1 MMFYLHNPSRGKTP
15 GSRSGSTETCHVA
28 DSDDHSA
35 YLAVPVSN
43 RGVHRIFTTRYAH
56 ISVAVGLLAA
66 IALVAALYLARTFF
80 VPLLIGILASY
91 TLSPVVGWLKS
102 CYVPRILGAA
112 LVLAVLV
119 GGLTWILFSFSDDA
133 SAMIEKLPET
143 ARKLRQNLSDTR
155 TGQTALQNMRETAQQ
170 LEGAAA
176 DAGAKQGMRVIAI
189 QGGVHTA
196 WLRDY
201 ALAQSSLIFAVVGQ
215 APIVLLL
222 TYFLLASGEHFRR
235 KLVQL
240 VGPSLSRKKEAVRI
254 LDEIDVQIQH
264 YLLTVLM
271 ASLLVGIATWLAFAA
286 LGMDQAV
293 MWGIVAGMLYFVPYL
308 GPALLAFA
316 SGMAGFMQFG
326 TLLHALAVAGMSL
339 LVAVAIGFVFT
350 TWMQSRFANVNA
362 TVLFIALLF
371 FAWLWGVCGLLL
383 GAPLVAIAK
392 VICDRVESLKPVGEL
407 LGK

>member
-1 MMFYLHNPSRGKTP
+1 MLESEVVIPVTRPT
-15 GSRSGSTETCHVA
+15 V
-28 DSDDHSA
+28 
-35 YLAVPVSN
+35 LAT
-43 RGVHRIFTTRYAH
+43 FTTRCAH
-56 ISVAVGLLAA
+56 ISVAVGLLAV

-91 TLSPVVGWLKS
+91 TLSPVVGWLKT

-119 GGLTWILFSFSDDA
+119 GGLMWILFSFSDDA
-133 SAMIEKLPET
+133 SAMIEKLPEA

-176 DAGAKQGMRVIAI
+176 DAGAKQGTRVVAI

-201 ALAQSSLIFAVVGQ
+201 ALAQSSLVFAVVGQ

-264 YLLTVLM
+264 YLLTVLV
-271 ASLLVGIATWLAFAA
+271 ASLLVGVATWLAFAA

>member
-1 MMFYLHNPSRGKTP
+1 MMFYLRNKFRGQIPESASGLSEPGQVEDGCNPRP
-15 GSRSGSTETCHVA
+15 YVAVALPNRTEHT
-28 DSDDHSA
+28 
-35 YLAVPVSN
+35 
-43 RGVHRIFTTRYAH
+43 IFATRYAH
-56 ISVAVGLLAA
+56 MSVAVGLLAV

-91 TLSPVVGWLKS
+91 TLSPVVGWLKT

-119 GGLTWILFSFSDDA
+119 GGLTWILLSFSEDA
-133 SAMIEKLPET
+133 SAMIEKLPEA

-155 TGQTALQNMRETAQQ
+155 TGQTALQSMRETAQQ

-176 DAGAKQGMRVIAI
+176 DAGAKQGTQVIAN
-189 QGGVHTA
+189 QGGMHTA

-201 ALAQSSLIFAVVGQ
+201 ALAQSSLVFAVVGQ

-240 VGPSLSRKKEAVRI
+240 VGPSLSRQKEAVRI

-264 YLLTVLM
+264 YLLTMLV
-271 ASLLVGIATWLAFAA
+271 AGVLVGVATWLAFLA
-286 LGMDQAV
+286 LGMGQPV
-293 MWGIVAGMLYFVPYL
+293 MWGVFAGVLYFVPYL
-308 GPALLAFA
+308 GPALIAFA

-326 TLLHALAVAGMSL
+326 TLPHALAVAGMSL

-407 LGK
+407 LGR